1 MASDRDPVAGTGP
14 GRPVGG
20 VGGEAVVVLDGGLAT
35 TLAGRGV
42 DLSGPLWSARLLRDD
57 PAAIVAAHRAFLT
70 AGAEVLT
77 TASYQLSTLGLAAV
91 GADPG
96 ELADLQAR
104 SVALAR
110 EAVAAERS
118 APGGTAVRAR
128 VAASVG
134 PYGAVLADG
143 SEYRGGYGL
152 TVAAL
157 RTFHVDRLTSLVAAA
172 PDLLAVETIPSGA
185 ELAALAP
192 LLAEAG
198 LPAWV
203 AVRPG
208 EDGTTTPE
216 GEPLLDALAP
226 VLAVDAVVAVGVN
239 CCDPGTATRALEVLG
254 AATDRALVV
263 YPNLGD
269 RWDAAAGRWRSGTDR
284 FDAATVARWRRA
296 GARLIGGCC
305 GTGPDH
311 LRRLVALLP
320 DGS

>member
-1 MASDRDPVAGTGP
+1 MASDRVPVVGTGP
-14 GRPVGG
+14 GRPPAGAG
-20 VGGEAVVVLDGGLAT
+20 HEPVVVLDGGLAT

-57 PAAIVAAHRAFLT
+57 PAAIVAAHRAFLA
-70 AGAEVLT
+70 AGAEVVT
-77 TASYQLSTLGLAAV
+77 TASYQLSAPGLAAV

-96 ELADLQAR
+96 ELADLQSR

-118 APGGTAVRAR
+118 AAGTAVRVR

-157 RTFHVDRLTSLVAAA
+157 RTFHADRLASQVAAA

-192 LLAEAG
+192 LLAETG

-226 VLAVDAVVAVGVN
+226 VLAVDTVTAVGVN

-254 AATDRALVV
+254 AATDRPLVV

-269 RWDAAAGRWRSGTDR
+269 RWDPAAGRWRSGTDR

-311 LRRLVALLP
+311 LRRLVALLR